1 MKTIRIHDVM
11 KNGVLAFD
19 LRDLLRLL
27 APRSLQ
33 AVWRVSTVKSGLP
46 ELEWFDATGDGGEKL
61 ELLANRDAVITG
73 QELLALAKQTT
84 QVIWGEFSGYFPNA
98 THDNWLTI
106 RAIDSSYYE
115 ITTADEAVLKKLK
128 DSFQHIGPADIP
140 FAPNPADL
148 LR

>member
-11 KNGVLAFD
+11 KNGVLPFD

-84 QVIWGEFSGYFPNA
+84 QVIWG
-98 THDNWLTI
+98 
-106 RAIDSSYYE
+106 
-115 ITTADEAVLKKLK
+115 
-128 DSFQHIGPADIP
+128 
-140 FAPNPADL
+140 
-148 LR
+148 